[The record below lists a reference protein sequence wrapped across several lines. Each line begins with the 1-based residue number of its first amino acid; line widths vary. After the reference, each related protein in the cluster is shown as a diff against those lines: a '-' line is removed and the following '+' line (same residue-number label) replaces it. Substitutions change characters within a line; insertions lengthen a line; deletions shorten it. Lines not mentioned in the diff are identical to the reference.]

1 MASLPDAV
9 LEANVTLAY
18 KCVRDV
24 GAMTDDELLT
34 AIHCAGQMSAVA
46 DMNLGAL
53 IAARDVRA
61 GVTDDSALED
71 QEAVQFEDRDAQA
84 VREQLA
90 TQAALADQA
99 RRERKRV
106 RDAAYRERKRA
117 RKLADIAA
125 GLVEVPNGP
134 VGRKRA
140 QKLEGGKRKIVLNS
154 TD

>member
-9 LEANVTLAY
+9 LEANVRLAY

-46 DMNLGAL
+46 DMNLAAL
-53 IAARDVRA
+53 LAARDARA
-61 GVTDDSALED
+61 GVDS
-71 QEAVQFEDRDAQA
+71 DRDDVLEEAQA
-84 VREQLA
+84 A
-90 TQAALADQA
+90 IAAQAALVDQA

-106 RDAAYRERKRA
+106 RDAEYRARKRA
-117 RKLADIAA
+117 RKLAEAA
-125 GLVEVPNGP
+125 GHPAAP
-134 VGRKRA
+134 VSRKRVPQVLA
-140 QKLEGGKRKIVLNS
+140 DGKRKIALNV